1 MRGYQESQPF
11 LPLFVQVPR
20 RREDSRNLVKGN
32 VEEIVHLRDASGNVL
47 ELHTRAYIER
57 RDAGYHLRR

>member
-1 MRGYQESQPF
+1 MRGYKESQPF

-20 RREDSRNLVKGN
+20 RRGDSRNLVEGK
-32 VEEIVHLRDASGNVL
+32 VEEIVYLRDASGKVL
-47 ELHTRAYIER
+47 GLHTRAYIER